1 MRVTRSTSCGNDRRA
16 RTTVPADGRL
26 RRAALADCPRNRSRP
41 ALPDGM
47 PKRRAATRDDR
58 ASSERVT
65 VADLSRLMSERAGY
79 DGRIRF
85 ESGDEAVERLG
96 AVGEA
101 ALLDQIA
108 EPSMAAAIGWEP
120 TGPSL
125 AQEIRAGDFDWAV
138 GSVRP
143 FRRER

>member
-1 MRVTRSTSCGNDRRA
+1 MVTTDELGRPCLQTVGSGAQHWPTVHVTDLARLYLMACRS
-16 RTTVPADGRL
+16 DG
-26 RRAALADCPRNRSRP
+26 
-41 ALPDGM
+41 LPHEMIG
-47 PKRRAATRDDR
+47 